1 MNIDVNSVSHQTAW
15 SGALPLTP
23 GCPSQASW
31 PSAVVPHS
39 LPGWVI
45 S

>member
-1 MNIDVNSVSHQTAW
+1 MNIEVNSVSHQTAW

-23 GCPSQASW
+23 VWPSQAIS
-31 PSAVVPHS
+31 PLDVCPQSF
-39 LPGWVI
+39 PGCVI